1 MGGIYLSK
9 SDSKHKFVKDILVKK
24 KRRLT
29 SCSLPAEKGEITSK
43 KKLKITPQK
52 DKRKMITGNHYD
64 SPDPSWSRAGLKSV
78 IALLFSATSAD
89 RSAQCPCFK
98 GKGQ

>member
-29 SCSLPAEKGEITSK
+29 SCSLPAEKGEIASK
-43 KKLKITPQK
+43 KKLKSTPP
-52 DKRKMITGNHYD
+52 KRQAKNDNWKPLRLTR
-64 SPDPSWSRAGLKSV
+64 PPAGRGL
-78 IALLFSATSAD
+78 
-89 RSAQCPCFK
+89 
-98 GKGQ
+98 G

>member
-29 SCSLPAEKGEITSK
+29 SCSLPAEKGEIASK
-43 KKLKITPQK
+43 KKLKSTPQK

-64 SPDPSWSRAGLKSV
+64 SPGHQLVEGWAKISYC
-78 IALLFSATSAD
+78 TSI
-89 RSAQCPCFK
+89 
-98 GKGQ
+98 